1 MSFRDAMST
10 LRRRAARLRWRMS
23 CELRALRF
31 SSTLLPRE
39 ADHVART
46 FDSVKGEALAM
57 LRRLQS
63 LERDPDNRTLVERYS
78 SAFWVR
84 ERVGVQRY
92 VAALDPSFRRSKA
105 LSRYM
110 VCTSPRP
117 PAIDRCWEYIFSRD
131 DLLTERLRTGPVE
144 SRIGNPFLEYAGARG
159 TYSTNTIEHVYY
171 LARVL
176 RNTEARW
183 PESVC
188 ELGGGFGNLARL
200 VQVFAPGTTYVDVDY
215 PETLALAHVNL
226 RLNFP
231 DFPIVVH
238 ESGVPEIV
246 EGAVNLV
253 PLWLAQRVRFAPDL
267 FISTFAL
274 SECGRDLVD
283 LLTQRA
289 FFDCR
294 RLYLVGSVDDVF
306 DTHSRIT
313 AAVGRLYGAETVRPW
328 LKPYCYEAIGRR
340 RPTPV
345 RPRHSDSV
353 VGG

>member
-1 MSFRDAMST
+1 MSLREAMST
-10 LRRRAARLRWRMS
+10 LRRRASRLRWRAG

-31 SSTLLPRE
+31 SRTLLPQE
-39 ADHVART
+39 GDHRAGA
-46 FDSVKGEALAM
+46 FEIVKGEALAV
-57 LRRLQS
+57 LQRLQS
-63 LERDPDNRTLVERYS
+63 QEHLPENRRLVERYS
-78 SAFWVR
+78 SVFWVR

-117 PAIDRCWEYIFSRD
+117 SAIDRCWEYVFSRD
-131 DLLTERLRTGPVE
+131 DLLTERLRAGPVE

-171 LARVL
+171 LARVF
-176 RNTEARW
+176 RNTDARW
-183 PESVC
+183 PESIC

-215 PETLALAHVNL
+215 PETLALVYVNL
-226 RLNFP
+226 RLNYP
-231 DFPIVVH
+231 DLPIVVH
-238 ESGVPEIV
+238 ESGVPDIV

-253 PLWLAQRVRFAPDL
+253 PVWVAQRVRFAPDL

-274 SECGRDLVD
+274 SECGRDLIH

-294 RLYLVGSVDDVF
+294 RLYLVGSIDEVF
-306 DTHSRIT
+306 STHSDIT
-313 AAVGRLYGAETVRPW
+313 TGVARLFGAESIQPW
-328 LKPYCYEAIGRR
+328 LKPRCYEVIGRR
-340 RPTPV
+340 R
-345 RPRHSDSV
+345 RDSAV
-353 VGG
+353 IAAER